1 MSYTR
6 RKSVR
11 KGAQGKGTKT
21 FETAMTYFNE
31 QIQAK
36 TYDENARRK
45 AMERHN
51 PERIANQL
59 VAAYHQII
67 SDYHQ
72 VEKL

>member
-36 TYDENARRK
+36 TYGENARRR

-51 PERIANQL
+51 PQRICKQL
-59 VAAYHQII
+59 VSAYHNVIN
-67 SDYHQ
+67 D
-72 VEKL
+72 

>member
-1 MSYTR
+1 M
-6 RKSVR
+6 RKV
-11 KGAQGKGTKT
+11 AQGKGTKT

-36 TYDENARRK
+36 TYGENARRR

-59 VAAYHQII
+59 VAAYNAILNDFDTKSRSPH
-67 SDYHQ
+67 
-72 VEKL
+72 LG